1 VTRIVALDWSGVKR
15 GGGRRTIWSA
25 QAADGRLTALFNG
38 RKREEVAEDLIELAK
53 ESPDLVIGLD
63 FAFSMPEWF
72 VREKGAASGRDFW
85 AIAAKDGDDWLKSCE
100 VPFWGR
106 KGKKRPLD
114 VCLFRR
120 TEEQSK
126 GPGSE
131 PKSVFQINGGGS
143 VGTGSI
149 RGMPILLRLFEA
161 GFRIWPFE
169 EYVPGK
175 PLVVEIYPRLL
186 TEQVVKSS
194 DEERAAYLKKFANQ
208 IAPDLLAK
216 AAASEDAFDAAISA
230 LKMDQ
235 FRGDF
240 LNLPV
245 GDALDK
251 IEGRIWKPAGA
262 SS

>member
-1 VTRIVALDWSGVKR
+1 VQIVAVDWSGVKR

-25 QAADGRLTALFNG
+25 HAAQGRLTALFNG
-38 RKREEVAEDLIELAK
+38 RKRDEVAEDLIDLAK
-53 ESPDLVIGLD
+53 EDPDLVIGLD
-63 FAFSMPEWF
+63 FAFSTPEWF
-72 VREKGAASGRDFW
+72 AREKGAASGRELW
-85 AIAAKDGDDWLKSCE
+85 AIAAKDGDGWLKSCE
-100 VPFWGR
+100 APFWGR

-114 VCLFRR
+114 IHHFRR

-126 GPGSE
+126 GPGSA

-149 RGMPILLRLFEA
+149 RGMAILLRLADA

-169 EYVPGK
+169 DYAPGK

-186 TEQVVKSS
+186 TKQVVKNSE
-194 DEERAAYLKKFANQ
+194 EERATYLKRYASQ
-208 IAPDLLAK
+208 IATDLLAK

-240 LNLPV
+240 LSLRT
-245 GDALDK
+245 GDDLDR
-251 IEGRIWKPAGA
+251 IEGRIWKPADA